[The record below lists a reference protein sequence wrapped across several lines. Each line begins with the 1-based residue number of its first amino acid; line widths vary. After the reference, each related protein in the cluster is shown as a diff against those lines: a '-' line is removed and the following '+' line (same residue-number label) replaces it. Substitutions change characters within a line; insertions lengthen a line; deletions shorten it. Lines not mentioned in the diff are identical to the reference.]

1 MASRS
6 PCIIISGAFVASL
19 FFVETGVSQAP
30 TPTVEIGAP
39 ITTEERLT
47 IERTILS
54 DERIRAIVGD
64 GQPRIV
70 ISAEELDKAE
80 AEAFLTGRS
89 TTPPTRRLTVT
100 LINRQTQQAA
110 QALIE
115 PSQSRVLAVRSV
127 AASDIPFLRD
137 DVDQAL
143 ALAKADANVRSA
155 VGDSLERFEVLESGS
170 EARGPFAVQA
180 LPLRSTDPRDVC
192 SVDRCVDLIFRTEN
206 GYLPFRAHVNLTRRS
221 VEIQGSLGEQHR

>member
-1 MASRS
+1 MASPS
-6 PCIIISGAFVASL
+6 PCMIIGGAVVASL
-19 FFVETGVSQAP
+19 FFAKTALSQAP
-30 TPTVEIGAP
+30 TPMVEIGAP
-39 ITTEERLT
+39 ITTEQRLA

-54 DERIRAIVGD
+54 DERIRAIVGE

-70 ISAEELDKAE
+70 ISAEELDKAD

-89 TTPPTRRLTVT
+89 TTLPTRRLTVT

-115 PSQSRVLAVRSV
+115 PSQNRVLAVQSV

-143 ALAKADANVRSA
+143 ALAKADASVRRV

-170 EARGPFAVQA
+170 EARVPFAVQA
-180 LPLRSTDPRDVC
+180 LPLRSTDPRDLC

-221 VEIQGSLGEQHR
+221 VEMQGSPGEQHR